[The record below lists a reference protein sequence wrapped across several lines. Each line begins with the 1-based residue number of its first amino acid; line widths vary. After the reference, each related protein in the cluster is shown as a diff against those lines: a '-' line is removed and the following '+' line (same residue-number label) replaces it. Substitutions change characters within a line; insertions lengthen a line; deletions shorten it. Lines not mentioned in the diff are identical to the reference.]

1 MTVLTKFILPF
12 ILSCSILSFSQEIQK
27 DTLYINY
34 SNYKN
39 SCIHKDLEKDMKI
52 NMKKGIQ
59 FNLCGNVIFF
69 YNNSEKSDTLCIKYL
84 NNYKIT
90 KTEDIDKL
98 KKSWYIK
105 NKSAIIK
112 KYGEIHPYFD
122 ENGRF
127 KTFLIEIINNKQFV
141 IYPVYWRN
149 TMVIE

>member
-1 MTVLTKFILPF
+1 
-12 ILSCSILSFSQEIQK
+12 
-27 DTLYINY
+27 
-34 SNYKN
+34 
-39 SCIHKDLEKDMKI
+39 MKI